1 MESNKWDEISL
12 DKFIL
17 PMFSDQQKAKLEE
30 MGFLGKYV
38 LDGKGV
44 CYRSQIALRL
54 LFIPASK
61 WQKLVGTGLEDG
73 DQYQETVDEILLEI
87 LTAFTEKAG
96 ETLVSI
102 KGLACEL
109 PSQRETLSRRWN
121 QIRPLLNTAM
131 KRIEG

>member
-44 CYRSQIALRL
+44 
-54 LFIPASK
+54 
-61 WQKLVGTGLEDG
+61 
-73 DQYQETVDEILLEI
+73 
-87 LTAFTEKAG
+87 
-96 ETLVSI
+96 
-102 KGLACEL
+102 
-109 PSQRETLSRRWN
+109 
-121 QIRPLLNTAM
+121 
-131 KRIEG
+131 